1 MMHILIRISYLHKIR
16 HSKEEKIMER
26 YFENGATVL
35 ITTKDDAM
43 VRVVKNHTGV
53 TKSPNGGYYVRTNN
67 TYLGSYP
74 TKEEAEYVRRLS
86 LKHVKNGTFEKW
98 AEEYRQKRVK

>member
-1 MMHILIRISYLHKIR
+1 MLSLISISYLHNI
-16 HSKEEKIMER
+16 SKEEKIMER

-53 TKSPNGGYYVRTNN
+53 TQGPRGGYYVRTNN

-98 AEEYRQKRVK
+98 AKEYRQKRVK